1 MNRTQKRL
9 IILAEHYETTAF
21 LNGDPSWFM
30 HQVESPRNQE
40 TIALIASALS
50 YGNRKL
56 FMPRIQLLLDLSGGQ
71 PYDWILNGGYQ
82 AAIPDDNTCFYRLQ
96 THHHIRELL
105 RAIRQVFKE
114 YGSIGNYVRS
124 QAATGPEAVDAITRY
139 FRRYDVGHLIPKNS
153 RSCCKRVCMFLRW
166 MVRTG
171 SPVDLGLWTFIDK
184 STLIVPLD
192 THVLEEAVRL
202 KLIRSKSTTMSTAI
216 RLTEE
221 LRKTFKDDPLRGDF
235 ALFGYGIASEGGPS
249 RKS

>member
-1 MNRTQKRL
+1 
-9 IILAEHYETTAF
+9 
-21 LNGDPSWFM
+21 
-30 HQVESPRNQE
+30 
-40 TIALIASALS
+40 
-50 YGNRKL
+50 
-56 FMPRIQLLLDLSGGQ
+56 
-71 PYDWILNGGYQ
+71 
-82 AAIPDDNTCFYRLQ
+82 
-96 THHHIRELL
+96 
-105 RAIRQVFKE
+105 
-114 YGSIGNYVRS
+114 
-124 QAATGPEAVDAITRY
+124 
-139 FRRYDVGHLIPKNS
+139 
-153 RSCCKRVCMFLRW
+153 